1 MTDKDIKYN
10 AYEKLLQRRRDI
22 LRNVSGLDEIS
33 RTFDNPGAEFETRA
47 QYETGYQNLR
57 QLDKRARQEIQR
69 IDRALAKLEQGGF
82 GSCEACGR
90 SIEPKRLQAVPWT
103 EYCLSCAASEEGEAA
118 EPAAQEERSLPLAGD
133 VNPAE
138 LTDEELEELVH
149 DKLHEDARLETIDL
163 QVTCED
169 GMVHLSGTLPDETQY
184 RILFDA
190 LEEMLNLKDI
200 VDEIRILPS
209 GQEESLPDDIEASD
223 PADDERLWHR
233 EDRE

>member
-1 MTDKDIKYN
+1 MTTKDIRYS
-10 AYEKLLQRRRDI
+10 AYETLLQKRRDI
-22 LRNVSGLDEIS
+22 LRNVSELDAIS
-33 RTFDNPGAEFETRA
+33 HTFDNPGAEFETRA

-57 QLDKRARQEIQR
+57 QLDVRARQEIQR

-90 SIEPKRLQAVPWT
+90 SIEPQRLQAVPWT
-103 EYCLSCAASEEGEAA
+103 EHCLSCAASEEAEAA
-118 EPAAQEERSLPLAGD
+118 APSSEEERSLPLAEEL
-133 VNPAE
+133 NPAE
-138 LTDEELEELVH
+138 LTDEELEELVY

-190 LEEMLNLKDI
+190 LGEILDLNHI
-200 VDEIRILPS
+200 VDGIRILPS
-209 GQEESLPDDIEASD
+209 GQEDRLPDDLEASD
-223 PADDERLWHR
+223 PADDEWLWHP
-233 EDRE
+233 EDSE